1 MSHLTA
7 VSFDADAIRI
17 VKARRTRGHL
27 SFERTLTLTDAE
39 FEEFLALD
47 CSAEYLVSL
56 NPPDALYETITIPP
70 VESKLTGRIVQTELR
85 RLHPELLKFSTAYRV
100 IGDSVQEGRT
110 IRRVACC
117 IVPEDLLVSLLE
129 PFIRH
134 NKPVRQMATSPWL
147 LTQLASSADAE
158 LPQTLLCAYDEGER
172 KTLMVQEQG
181 AVVFTRQVPSEGRG
195 WNNFDRQNVTMT
207 LDYCFQSLRIR
218 PGGAIAL
225 NSEDPPPPFFPFE
238 PAVPAGLP
246 ADILQEYPSQAVSLA
261 YPLRQAEDLRPPE
274 YCKTI
279 REQDAIR
286 TATKGFTVAVC
297 VIAVILLV
305 QGYLLSA
312 MTTSLN
318 SMRQNPVL
326 LQTTLADYQAATEKR
341 TAVEPLITLLNSRHA
356 EPSLPALL
364 ASLNLTHLPGVTIQS
379 LAAKR
384 DKEGMQ
390 LTLTGIINDP
400 TLSGAQARF
409 EELGSRLTA
418 TPRLKLGASTLDPKD
433 QKFSMEARYT
443 P

>member
-1 MSHLTA
+1 MSHLAA
-7 VSFDADAIRI
+7 VSFDADAIRVI
-17 VKARRTRGHL
+17 KAIRTRGSL
-27 SFERTLTLTDAE
+27 SFERTLTLTAAE
-39 FEEFLALD
+39 FEEFLAVD
-47 CSAEYLVSL
+47 RSTGYLVSL

-70 VESKLTGRIVQTELR
+70 VETKLTGRIVQTELR
-85 RLHPELLKFSTAYRV
+85 HLHPEISKFSVSYRV

-117 IVPEDLLVSLLE
+117 IVPEDLLISLLE

-134 NKPVRQMATSPWL
+134 NRPVRQMATSPWL
-147 LTQLASSADAE
+147 LAHLASSADTE

-172 KTLMVQEQG
+172 KTLLVQEQG

-195 WNNFDRQNVTMT
+195 WNSFDRQNVTMT

-274 YCKTI
+274 YCKTL
-279 REQDAIR
+279 REQDLIR
-286 TATKGFTVAVC
+286 TATRGFAVAV
-297 VIAVILLV
+297 VVLAVMLAV
-305 QGYLLSA
+305 QGYLLTT
-312 MTTSLN
+312 MTANLN
-318 SMRQNPVL
+318 SMRQNPVV
-326 LQTTLADYQAATEKR
+326 LQTILTNYQAATEKR

-364 ASLNLTHLPGVTIQS
+364 ASLNLARLPGITIQN
-379 LAAKR
+379 LAVKR
-384 DKEGMQ
+384 DKEGIQ
-390 LTLTGIINDP
+390 LTLTGVINDQ

-409 EELGSRLTA
+409 EELGRRLNT
-418 TPRLKLGASTLDPKD
+418 TPHVKLGANTLDPKD